1 MNSNQ
6 SSYLNP
12 YSYDIFI
19 GEDDYE
25 TLMKI
30 QEAKEKVGLDERPEC
45 QYGTSCYRQNP
56 QHKKDFKHSQLPQLP
71 TSPGPTVKRPG
82 ISGTFYPFFFVS
94 IHD

>member
-1 MNSNQ
+1 
-6 SSYLNP
+6 L
-12 YSYDIFI
+12 I
-19 GEDDYE
+19 GDNDYE

-30 QEAKEKVGLDERPEC
+30 QEAKTVEDTVGLDERPEC

-56 QHKKDFKHSQLPQLP
+56 QHKKDFKHSQPPQLP

-82 ISGTFYPFFFVS
+82 ISGRFFFVS